1 LAQKKKAQ
9 DTDDGVGGGGNI
21 NQIRDILVGPFQREQ
36 EARLEQLE
44 RKVERHHKETTT
56 AAKRAQDKVEKQ
68 LDANAEK
75 LRGKIA
81 ELSDTLQ
88 DATKSSAAAR
98 AALGAE
104 ARESR
109 EELRTRLQSDVQG
122 LEKLTQDYVTA
133 LRGDLDATTAQ
144 LREEKVGRQDLG
156 DYLMELG
163 MRLKGESSLKAIE
176 SSVKGGKRGVKKS

>member
-1 LAQKKKAQ
+1 LAEKKKAQ
-9 DTDDGVGGGGNI
+9 DADDGVGGGNI

-36 EARLEQLE
+36 EARLELLE
-44 RKVERHHKETTT
+44 RTVERHHKEATT
-56 AAKRAQDKVEKQ
+56 AAKRAQDKIEKQ
-68 LDANAEK
+68 VDANAEK

-81 ELSDTLQ
+81 ELSDTLK
-88 DATKSSAAAR
+88 DAAKSSAAAR

-104 ARESR
+104 AKESHD
-109 EELRTRLQSDVQG
+109 ELRNRLQSEVQD
-122 LEKLTQDYVTA
+122 LEKLTQDYVA
-133 LRGDLDATTAQ
+133 GLRGDLDATTAQ
-144 LREEKVGRQDLG
+144 LRDEKVGRQDLG